1 VFSPGFKTLLFQ
13 IQLVPLRV
21 GIAFTGS
28 GKSLTFV
35 LPMIM
40 SAMMEEKRMPLAG
53 GEVGAP
59 VRVDSP

>member
-1 VFSPGFKTLLFQ
+1 VILSGRD
-13 IQLVPLRV
+13 II

-40 SAMMEEKRMPLAG
+40 AAG
-53 GEVGAP
+53 AYT
-59 VRVDSP
+59 RSHFRSI